1 MSLYSIPFYARFEE
15 TLGQPSGYRAQGYLF
30 VATKESHLSY
40 LRANFERQKA
50 LGLKTAEML
59 QAADIVKML
68 PQLRSDDI
76 LGGSFCSTDGFVD
89 PYSVMTGFMAQAS
102 EQGATLW
109 RNATVTGITTD
120 QRGIAGVT
128 TTRGLVST
136 RTVVNAAG
144 AWAAQVAKLAGIDLP
159 VEPLR
164 RMLIPSEPFDG
175 FPHSAPMVIDLS
187 TGFHFRPEGRG
198 FLLAWNDPEE
208 TPG

>member
-59 QAADIVKML
+59 QAADIIKML

-89 PYSVMTGFMAQAS
+89 PYSAMTGFMARAA

-109 RNATVTGITTD
+109 KKTDVTGITLDPLGVCGVVTL
-120 QRGIAGVT
+120 RGHVA
-128 TTRGLVST
+128 TRP
-136 RTVVNAAG
+136 VVNAARPS
-144 AWAAQVAKLAGIDLP
+144 AAPGGPLAGSDLP
-159 VEPLR
+159 VQRL
-164 RMLIPSEPFDG
+164 
-175 FPHSAPMVIDLS
+175 
-187 TGFHFRPEGRG
+187 
-198 FLLAWNDPEE
+198 
-208 TPG
+208 